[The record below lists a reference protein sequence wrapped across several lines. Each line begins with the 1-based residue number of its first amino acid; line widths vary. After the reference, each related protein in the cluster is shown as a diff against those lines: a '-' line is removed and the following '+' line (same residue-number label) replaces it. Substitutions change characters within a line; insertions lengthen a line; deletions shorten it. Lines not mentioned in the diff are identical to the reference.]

1 VQVKV
6 AIHPAGQPRQPSD
19 FARLAKILRTAGY
32 RGYIVLE
39 FEESGDPRTEC
50 KKYIEQIREAFA

>member
-1 VQVKV
+1 M
-6 AIHPAGQPRQPSD
+6 IHPAGKPDQPSD

-39 FEESGDPRTEC
+39 FEESGDPRNEC
-50 KKYIEQIREAFA
+50 KKYLELIQQAFA

>member
-1 VQVKV
+1 MKV
-6 AIHPAGQPRQPSD
+6 TIHPAGQPDQPSD
-19 FARLAKILRTAGY
+19 FGRLAKILRTAGY

-39 FEESGDPRTEC
+39 FEESGDPRKEC